1 MRLVAVFIL
10 GLVAAAGVC
19 ALVWWQLSY
28 PLLWYC
34 VALASLIAMTLIV
47 STMIRDWARASIRR
61 HYQSSGSGSHP
72 GAGAGVGAGTEGVRK
87 SE

>member
-19 ALVWWQLSY
+19 ALVWWQLAY
-28 PLLWYC
+28 PVLWYF
-34 VALASLIAMTLIV
+34 VALVSLIAMTLII
-47 STMIRDWARASIRR
+47 STMIRDWAWASIRR
-61 HYQSSGSGSHP
+61 HYQSSGSDSRP
-72 GAGAGVGAGTEGVRK
+72 AAVEGTVGVRK